1 MMKFMPVLIGTT
13 AALALAGC
21 SQPAQESGTA
31 NAVSENDTTA
41 VPANVDTANAATPQP
56 AAPVAAAP
64 APTPTATP
72 KKAKEPEAAAT
83 LPVPFGKYAADQS
96 CADAAKSNDYL
107 GLSRSYWSEIDGDTP
122 IGPFRNVGGNRW
134 ALGHGSG
141 LTITVTGPKTFSE
154 NGRKMTWCK
163 P

>member
-1 MMKFMPVLIGTT
+1 MKITPALIGAA

-21 SQPAQESGTA
+21 SKPAQENDAG
-31 NAVSENDTTA
+31 NATVSDNGAA
-41 VPANVDTANAATPQP
+41 VAPDNGEATNAATPQP
-56 AAPVAAAP
+56 AASVAAAP

-72 KKAKEPEAAAT
+72 KKADEPETAAT
-83 LPVPFGKYAADQS
+83 LPVPFGKYAVNQS
-96 CADAAKSNDYL
+96 CADAAAGNDYL
-107 GLSRSYWSEIDGDTP
+107 GLSRGNWSEIDGDTP

-141 LTITVTGPKTFSE
+141 LTITVTGPKSFTE

-163 P
+163 A